1 MPKRRSRGGRRPHG
15 EPPAVASTHEDAS
28 PETLLPIA
36 APVPSLPV
44 PRVATPVAAEPIV
57 AEPIVPSPAL
67 AQAMGAVLKESARRI
82 AVEEAPPPAPTV
94 PSGWLASALG
104 AWLVLAWLLVATPAI
119 ARGPEDRPWQATVAQ
134 REASLRYGLWLARDR
149 VDGFHRAEGRL
160 PSFLAEAGVTDT
172 SFTLVIE
179 GERQYTLEGRDGPM
193 RLSLE
198 STMAAD
204 SFLGSSLTL
213 LRGE

>member
-1 MPKRRSRGGRRPHG
+1 MPKRRSGGGRRPPVQ
-15 EPPAVASTHEDAS
+15 PPAVAATNDAAT
-28 PETLLPIA
+28 PETPPSA
-36 APVPSLPV
+36 AAAVPSRAMPKV
-44 PRVATPVAAEPIV
+44 PTPSVAESRVV
-57 AEPIVPSPAL
+57 EPIVPSPAL
-67 AQAMGAVLKESARRI
+67 AEAMGAVLKESARRI

-94 PSGWLASALG
+94 PSGWLAAALG
-104 AWLVLAWLLVATPAI
+104 TWLVVAWLLVATPAI
-119 ARGPEDRPWQATVAQ
+119 ARGPEDRPWQPTVAQ

-149 VDGFHRAEGRL
+149 VEGFRREHGRL
-160 PSFLAEAGVTDT
+160 PSFLAEAGVADP
-172 SFTLVIE
+172 SVTLLVE